1 MHRLCSL
8 RISAMPAPRAD
19 VTCLPRRCRLFYPRR
34 LPASRFSKSAA
45 QRIPSSVLSHKKIRS
60 AHPRFPFSARVC
72 HPIFFYKRSPP
83 AVLFRNAE
91 RRAFLAT
98 RTTSPLRRAKTAI
111 FLPEKIFLKKLL
123 TNQQAWHIILINLQ
137 GRLVIKMKT
146 FRCRRRM

>member
-1 MHRLCSL
+1 MAVFSDAPRRARMHRLCSL

-83 AVLFRNAE
+83 
-91 RRAFLAT
+91 RRALSKRGAPRFSRDTYDIPAPT
-98 RTTSPLRRAKTAI
+98 GENGHFFARKNFFEKAIDKRA
-111 FLPEKIFLKKLL
+111 
-123 TNQQAWHIILINLQ
+123 LI
-137 GRLVIKMKT
+137 
-146 FRCRRRM
+146 C